1 MCFIKSQA
9 PVTCLLLTPVAVKVE
24 CISVIFL
31 LRGIAICKGS
41 FRSIGS
47 NLLLLVIANVDWG
60 RKNLRGASESVLSK
74 ILSNLS
80 RKIFQAI
87 DIRVSKCFLDDLEA
101 VVSLFSTTI
110 IDGRAVIK

>member
-1 MCFIKSQA
+1 M
-9 PVTCLLLTPVAVKVE
+9 
-24 CISVIFL
+24 
-31 LRGIAICKGS
+31 
-41 FRSIGS
+41 
-47 NLLLLVIANVDWG
+47 
-60 RKNLRGASESVLSK
+60 RGASESVLSK